1 MKRVAIVGG
10 SPLTRGLAPH
20 DDESWEI
27 WVLGNQIDR
36 YADKRVNVVFE
47 VHDNLSEH
55 GKINEYKSLLISEVK
70 KRNALLVTGEKW
82 EHRLVDYDWAV
93 YPEEQIKTLLD
104 GNFLTSSPAYM
115 MGMAILQG
123 ADEIG
128 IYGVEMAVDDH
139 EYFKQRAGMYAWI
152 AYAKAKGIKVTI
164 PSNSALFKEAYIEGK
179 HWNNPDVISGTP
191 PFTEAE
197 FNKIAAIHEQ
207 SMAECSHE
215 ITLLQAKHQTHNGAV
230 QVYKRLAKIARAL
243 EAGAKVTNLTDSMD
257 IK

>member
-1 MKRVAIVGG
+1 MKKVAIVGG
-10 SPLTRGLAPH
+10 SSLTRGLAPH
-20 DDESWEI
+20 DDESWQI

-36 YADKRVNVVFE
+36 YADKRVNVIFE

-55 GKINEYKSLLISEVK
+55 GNINEYKSLLISEVK

-93 YPEEQIKTLLD
+93 YPEQEIKAILD

-115 MGMAILQG
+115 MAFAILQG
-123 ADEIG
+123 ASEIG

-139 EYFKQRAGMYAWI
+139 EYFKQRTAMYAWI
-152 AYAKAKGIKVTI
+152 AYAKAKGIKVII
-164 PSNSALFKEAYIEGK
+164 PK
-179 HWNNPDVISGTP
+179 
-191 PFTEAE
+191 E
-197 FNKIAAIHEQ
+197 FNKTAAMHEQ
-207 SMAECSHE
+207 SMAECTNE

-230 QVYKRLAKIARAL
+230 QVYKRLAKVARAI
-243 EAGAKVTNLTDSMD
+243 ESGVNVINLTDSMD

>member
-1 MKRVAIVGG
+1 MKKVAIVGG

-20 DDESWEI
+20 DDESWQI

-36 YADKRVNVVFE
+36 YADKRVNVIFE

-55 GKINEYKSLLISEVK
+55 GNINEYKSLLISEVK

-93 YPEEQIKTLLD
+93 YPEQEIKAILD

-115 MGMAILQG
+115 MAFAILQG
-123 ADEIG
+123 ASEIG

-139 EYFKQRAGMYAWI
+139 EYFKQRTAMYAWI
-152 AYAKAKGIKVTI
+152 AYAKAKGIKVII
-164 PSNSALFKEAYIEGK
+164 PKESALFKESYIEGK
-179 HWNNPDVISGTP
+179 HWNNPDIVSGTL

-197 FNKIAAIHEQ
+197 FNKTAAMHEQ
-207 SMAECSHE
+207 SMAECTNE

-230 QVYKRLAKIARAL
+230 QVYKRLAQVARAI
-243 EAGAKVTNLTDSMD
+243 ESGVNVINLTDSMD